1 MSQEPVLLD
10 TNIFSIF
17 AELGKSDLLP
27 VVLNRHPL
35 YVTPIVHDELS
46 VGLNRGHTHLQ
57 SALDLIGKNKQIR
70 IVSLTSA
77 EIASVKTLPT
87 WLGSGEAEAIAVC
100 QSRGWVFTSYDRKA
114 VSYCKSKGILT
125 FTLNDILAALWQ
137 GNIVSKDEV
146 KEMIRQ
152 LETGGRT
159 IRAKT
164 EILKE

>member
-1 MSQEPVLLD
+1 
-10 TNIFSIF
+10 
-17 AELGKSDLLP
+17 
-27 VVLNRHPL
+27 
-35 YVTPIVHDELS
+35 
-46 VGLNRGHTHLQ
+46 
-57 SALDLIGKNKQIR
+57 
-70 IVSLTSA
+70 
-77 EIASVKTLPT
+77 
-87 WLGSGEAEAIAVC
+87 
-100 QSRGWVFTSYDRKA
+100 

-137 GNIVSKDEV
+137 GNIMSKDGV

>member
-57 SALDLIGKNKQIR
+57 SALDLIGKTKR
-70 IVSLTSA
+70 
-77 EIASVKTLPT
+77 LP
-87 WLGSGEAEAIAVC
+87 AEA
-100 QSRGWVFTSYDRKA
+100 
-114 VSYCKSKGILT
+114 
-125 FTLNDILAALWQ
+125 
-137 GNIVSKDEV
+137 
-146 KEMIRQ
+146 
-152 LETGGRT
+152 GRF
-159 IRAKT
+159 ADD
-164 EILKE
+164 